1 MRFVLRRWRAPLTTV
16 LIAGAALATVAY
28 AAAAA
33 NTVPAGKVGDGAN
46 TISGFV
52 ISGVHYTLNAVD
64 PTNIDQVDFIVDSAP
79 PAGSTIR
86 IQLVAG
92 SGTWYDCTNAGTS
105 VSCATTLPQATAV
118 SVDELRVV
126 IAQ

>member
-1 MRFVLRRWRAPLTTV
+1 MRYVLGRWRAPLMGV
-16 LIAGAALATVAY
+16 LFISGALATVAY

-46 TISGFV
+46 TNSGFV
-52 ISGVHYTLNAVD
+52 ISGVHYTLNATD
-64 PTNIDQVDFIVDSAP
+64 PTNIDQVDFDVDSAP
-79 PAGSTIR
+79 PAGSTLR

-92 SGTWYDCTNAGTS
+92 SGDWYDCTNVGSSIT
-105 VSCATTLPQATAV
+105 CDTTVPQASAV

>member
-1 MRFVLRRWRAPLTTV
+1 MRFVLKRWRAPLTTV
-16 LIAGAALATVAY
+16 LVLGAALATVAY

-64 PTNIDQVDFIVDSAP
+64 PTNIDQVDFDLDSAP

-86 IQLVAG
+86 VQLVAG
-92 SGTWYDCTNAGTS
+92 SGTWYACTNVGSS
-105 VSCATTLPQATAV
+105 VSCPTTAPQATAL
-118 SVDELRVV
+118 SADELRVV

>member
-1 MRFVLRRWRAPLTTV
+1 MRFVLRRWRTPVTSV
-16 LIAGAALATVAY
+16 LVLAVALATVAY

-46 TISGFV
+46 SISGFV

-64 PTNIDQVDFIVDSAP
+64 PTNIDQVDFDLDSAP

-92 SGTWYDCTNAGTS
+92 SGVWYDCTNVGSS
-105 VSCATTLPQATAV
+105 VSCGTTVPQATAV
-118 SVDELRVV
+118 SADELRVV

>member
-1 MRFVLRRWRAPLTTV
+1 MRFALRRWRAPLTSV
-16 LIAGAALATVAY
+16 LVLGAALATVAY

-64 PTNIDQVDFIVDSAP
+64 PTNIDQVDFEVDSAP

-92 SGTWYDCTNAGTS
+92 SGTWYDCINVGTS
-105 VSCATTLPQATAV
+105 VSCGTTVPQATAV
-118 SVDELRVV
+118 SADELRVV